1 MVLSQKTITIP
12 SWSKIDHRYGLSRPA
27 DYPYWLQHIQYT
39 LLTKM
44 TTTSAAPSQ
53 SKISDLDEKWERSAV
68 SGDVAVAPPAP
79 GGGILTSRPHQLKP
93 TNRHQLKPT
102 DTNWPLQ
109 LTTTWDAFIWSHPGH
124 CQLDHHQ
131 CQCQWIFKYALFSLR
146 EY

>member
-93 TNRHQLKPT
+93 TKSNNRHQLKPT
-102 DTNWPLQ
+102 DTNSNQLKPTPTNSNQMTSTQTKSNRLQ
-109 LTTTWDAFIWSHPGH
+109 PNPTN
-124 CQLDHHQ
+124 
-131 CQCQWIFKYALFSLR
+131 
-146 EY
+146 